1 MLKTAY
7 TLLPALLGMF
17 LLNGCD
23 SSCCMDVPPASNNG
37 LQAPTPVITLDGQ
50 PLQGNLTCDPTTNQ
64 TITLTA
70 ASSDPD
76 GRVVENIWKVDG
88 VESGSVV
95 ACPAPGESKQI
106 CLIAVDND
114 NLENQTCVTLT
125 ANNTQ
130 PQEQNPTPPTAEI
143 VKGEIFD
150 DGINLDCSDVHD
162 TDTIHLYPDDGPY
175 IYGSNTPKDIKEVTW
190 NYTYKYPD
198 GTIEDGPHTKKQTD
212 YNAESGQPA
221 GTCKKWFHT
230 TDNDGN
236 AIGTIEISITT
247 FDDDHQTTTT
257 EYIYN
262 VANASLT
269 KKH

>member
-95 ACPAPGESKQI
+95 SCPAPGESKQI

-130 PQEQNPTPPTAEI
+130 PQEPQATPPLPVLT
-143 VKGEIFD
+143 KGD
-150 DGINLDCSDVHD
+150 VDGDGGGLYLQCDNTHD
-162 TDTIHLYPDDGPY
+162 TDSLHLYPEDGPFL
-175 IYGSNTPKDIKEVTW
+175 YGSNDPKDIKEITY
-190 NYTYKYPD
+190 NYTYYKAD
-198 GTIEDGPHTKKQTD
+198 GTIESGPITTTQTEFNEAND
-212 YNAESGQPA
+212 QAPGI
-221 GTCKKWFHT
+221 CKKWFHT
-230 TDNDGN
+230 NNGV
-236 AIGTIEISITT
+236 ATIKVVMTAL
-247 FDDDHQTTTT
+247 DDDRQTNTKT
-257 EYIYN
+257 YIYN
-262 VANASLT
+262 VADGLLVEQP
-269 KKH
+269 